1 MKIFVPNKE
10 RKETPRKGFRTE
22 YNFDNVE
29 MVRYFLSVVYGHNSS
44 YKAVDV
50 MIKEFETLLSLGVTL
65 YCLPNKDG
73 ALVELLFDTI
83 TTKNTRN
90 PHIDVFSTMVTFT
103 GIRAIIFTA
112 PSDNE
117 DGNLPNDWDIY

>member
-29 MVRYFLSVVYGHNSS
+29 MVRYFLCVVHNHNAS
-44 YKAVDV
+44 YEAVDV

-83 TTKNTRN
+83 TMKDTRN
-90 PHIDVFSTMVTFT
+90 PHIDVFNTMVTFT
-103 GIRAIIFTA
+103 GIRTIILVC
-112 PSDNE
+112 PSSTSMTSQSQAR
-117 DGNLPNDWDIY
+117 